1 MPRPRRSSRRNY
13 NRIVGSG
20 SNDGSQ
26 DDTDDDDADPGLVGV
41 LPVITTPLN
50 AIINAALTE
59 QENNGVGT
67 SSSSSSRPLGFNVIS
82 NDVVNTPHPPPT
94 SSPSTLAA
102 AAAITNEIN
111 IVVMDAA
118 QHKFNIASDAS
129 WTILQFKRANSHVT
143 RVPPQSQRLIHMGK
157 LLNDAATLADCGIR
171 TNGQIVHLFPK
182 PNVVI
187 NDTTTNTTHGGGV
200 GTTTTTGG
208 RSSEREQEGGDNDDE
223 EDRGGSNGAHVPQ
236 IIIDADEASRRS
248 QILILSSQEIFE
260 AQHRVKIFSFL
271 LMIISSMEL
280 LTLMTLFV
288 GMNVDESHERG
299 PYSSGGS
306 SGNMNHEIPPG
317 NPTDIPPTLPNST
330 DDMNNMIRTWQDS
343 DYFDTL
349 ISAFGL
355 YVSLLGIKATTENTL
370 QLARRYLLCL
380 TLAGLGSNCYYYYL
394 NVNAQ
399 QKQAEA
405 RGDGDIDISVVH
417 TTAFVGILLPLTI
430 WILCIVRAYQF
441 HMLIR
446 DAEVEAQQ
454 RTASNSYG
462 GGGNG
467 SSGVV
472 EPTTDNRNVAE
483 GGEGDVGY
491 DTSLRRTLSYGSDD
505 LELAVERGVST

>member
-20 SNDGSQ
+20 SSNGGGQEDA
-26 DDTDDDDADPGLVGV
+26 DDDDADPGLVGGV
-41 LPVITTPLN
+41 LPVTPLN
-50 AIINAALTE
+50 AVINAALNE
-59 QENNGVGT
+59 HQEEGVGT
-67 SSSSSSRPLGFNVIS
+67 SSPSSSSSRPLGANVIS
-82 NDVVNTPHPPPT
+82 NDVINTPHRPT
-94 SSPSTLAA
+94 SPSTL
-102 AAAITNEIN
+102 AITNEIN

-118 QHKFNIASDAS
+118 QHKFNIVCDAS
-129 WTILQFKRANSHVT
+129 WTVMQFKQANSTVT

-157 LLNDAATLADCGIR
+157 LLTDNATLVDCGIR
-171 TNGQIVHLFPK
+171 NNGQIVHLFPK
-182 PNVVI
+182 PIVVI
-187 NDTTTNTTHGGGV
+187 NDTHGV
-200 GTTTTTGG
+200 GTTTSGG
-208 RSSEREQEGGDNDDE
+208 RSSGGDQENVDI
-223 EDRGGSNGAHVPQ
+223 EDQAGESAAGGGAHIPQ

-288 GMNVDESHERG
+288 GMNVDESSQEG
-299 PYSSGGS
+299 PYSSGTGGGS
-306 SGNMNHEIPPG
+306 GGNMNHEIPPG
-317 NPTDIPPTLPNST
+317 NPTDIPPTLPNSYT
-330 DDMNNMIRTWQDS
+330 DNMNNNMIRTWQDS

-370 QLARRYLLCL
+370 QLARQYLACL
-380 TLAGLGSNCYYYYL
+380 TLAGVGSNCYYYYL

-405 RGDGDIDISVVH
+405 RGEDGDIDISVVH

-446 DAEVEAQQ
+446 EAEVEAQQ

-462 GGGNG
+462 GSGGNG
-467 SSGVV
+467 SSSSSVV
-472 EPTTDNRNVAE
+472 EPTIDYRNEVE

-491 DTSLRRTLSYGSDD
+491 DTSLRTLSYGSDD
-505 LELAVERGVST
+505 LELAVERGVSA